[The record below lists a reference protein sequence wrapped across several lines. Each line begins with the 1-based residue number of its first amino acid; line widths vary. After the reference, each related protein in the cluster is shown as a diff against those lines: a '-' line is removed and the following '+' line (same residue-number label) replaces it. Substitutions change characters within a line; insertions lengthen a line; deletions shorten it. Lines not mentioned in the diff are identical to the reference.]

1 MSYSV
6 AAIVAALVTMTASSA
21 QGAHHGHDSRCVSS
35 LFSIAAPLPEYAAFV
50 E

>member
-6 AAIVAALVTMTASSA
+6 AAIVAALVTTTASSA
-21 QGAHHGHDSRCVSS
+21 QGAHHGHDRRLVSS
-35 LFSIAAPLPEYAAFV
+35 LFSMTAPLPESGGFV